1 MATAEDEGWRD
12 AVSPGPVEAVQ
23 EDAAFKEFFVRCWE
37 PVRLA
42 VSMRVADERFVEDE
56 VQEAF
61 LLARRN
67 WDQLRHFDKP
77 EWWVLK
83 VALRRIGRILARERR
98 PAVPIRVPATTDP
111 IATIAENERVY
122 AAIRQLPR
130 RQAEAIIL
138 FTLGHSVAAS
148 AEILGV
154 TPGSVKKHRYLAR
167 KRLRAMLAGGTR

>member
-1 MATAEDEGWRD
+1 MATAEDEGCRD
-12 AVSPGPVEAVQ
+12 VVSPGPIEAAQ
-23 EDAAFKEFFVRCWE
+23 DDAGFKEFFVRCWE

-67 WDQLRHFDKP
+67 WDELRHFDKP
-77 EWWVLK
+77 ERWVLK
-83 VALRRIGRILARERR
+83 VALRRIGRLRARERR
-98 PAVPIRVPATTDP
+98 QAVPMGVPATTDP
-111 IATIAENERVY
+111 TATIAEKGRVY

-154 TPGSVKKHRYLAR
+154 TDGSS
-167 KRLRAMLAGGTR
+167 